1 MSQISVIVITKNSV
15 ATIERALDSIVRQS
29 LKPAEVIVV
38 VSPSTTDGTLEI
50 LKKRNEVVIINQL
63 GEGIGDARN
72 YGISKAKGKWIAFLD
87 ADDEWLPNS
96 LELQLKSLE
105 IDHSAM
111 VAMGLL
117 VKIEEVS
124 IKNNSLLPMT
134 AVTPGGCLF
143 RAEVFSLVG
152 NFDTKVKVVADH
164 KWFMVA
170 RLNNIKFAMHQEII
184 LRKYI
189 HGQNMSIIRRQL
201 YRAELMELIRTE
213 RP

>member
-1 MSQISVIVITKNSV
+1 MSQISVILITKNSV

-50 LKKRNEVVIINQL
+50 LKTRNEVVILNQL

-117 VKIEEVS
+117 VKIEEGS
-124 IKNNSLLPMT
+124 MKNNSLEAMT

-152 NFDTKVKVVADH
+152 NFDTKVQVVADH